1 MLAACLA
8 GPAFA
13 GSPGDFAETASPA
26 AAKGDRLPM
35 GDADRLPVLVTAA
48 EPQDTFLANLGR
60 GRLVVDGNGCLRHG
74 DAFVVWTYGSRISR
88 TGDGRI
94 EVVDGVTGKAVLV
107 GQEIGMSGAAG
118 DAVPDPDRLAG
129 PIPPECGAPYKWG
142 GPVVT
147 EAELREQDEKR
158 RNRVPVPVPPEAER
172 TIRQ

>member
-74 DAFVVWTYGSRISR
+74 DAFVVWTY
-88 TGDGRI
+88 
-94 EVVDGVTGKAVLV
+94 VVDGVTGKAVLV

>member
-1 MLAACLA
+1 AARNGRGEYGFFGPVRPENGPIASYAGEHGPRLGEDALRTAVAAMLAACLA

-74 DAFVVWTYGSRISR
+74 DAFVIWTYGSRISR

-94 EVVDGVTGKAVLV
+94 
-107 GQEIGMSGAAG
+107 
-118 DAVPDPDRLAG
+118 
-129 PIPPECGAPYKWG
+129 
-142 GPVVT
+142 
-147 EAELREQDEKR
+147 
-158 RNRVPVPVPPEAER
+158 
-172 TIRQ
+172 